1 MLATVRSIYRQSKKP
16 QDNFWNEWV
25 SRPPAAVLVWLL
37 RPTPITPNQVTFASL
52 AVFALAA
59 AVLISWRTHP
69 GLLVGALV
77 VQTSYILDCVDGQL
91 ARYKGLASPV
101 GALLDFLMD
110 EIKAFLLIAATTVRL
125 WLMSGQVVWLLVGL
139 GGLVAAATGITL
151 TSFMRRPE
159 YLAATGRGPSSSLSL
174 TEGGSKPPGE
184 ARTRRSPIALA
195 IAGIEQVGKFVVHY
209 PSWFLYIAIANRL
222 ELFVYIYLGAHILYL
237 GRAGLSVL
245 VRLGRPQPRS

>member
-1 MLATVRSIYRQSKKP
+1 MLATVRSIYRQSRKP
-16 QDNFWNEWV
+16 QDNFWNNWV
-25 SRPPAAVLVWLL
+25 SRPPAAVVVWLL
-37 RPTPITPNQVTFASL
+37 RPTPITPNQVTFMSL
-52 AVFALAA
+52 AVFAMAA
-59 AVLISWRTHP
+59 AVLISWRTHM
-69 GLLVGALV
+69 GLLAGALV
-77 VQTSYILDCVDGQL
+77 VQTSYVLDCVDGQL
-91 ARYKGLASPV
+91 ARHKGLASPV

-159 YLAATGRGPSSSLSL
+159 YLAATAPSTAGGGP
-174 TEGGSKPPGE
+174 KPPGE
-184 ARTRRSPIALA
+184 AKARRSPIGLV
-195 IAGIEQVGKFVVHY
+195 IFGIEQVGKFVVHY

-222 ELFVYIYLGAHILYL
+222 EWFVYIYLGAHILYL

>member
-52 AVFALAA
+52 AVFAAAA
-59 AVLISWRTHP
+59 AVLISWRTHL

-91 ARYKGLASPV
+91 ARHKGLASPV

-125 WLMSGQVVWLLVGL
+125 WLMSGEVVWLLVGL

-159 YLAATGRGPSSSLSL
+159 YLAATAPAPSPSM
-174 TEGGSKPPGE
+174 TGGGSKLPGE
-184 ARTRRSPIALA
+184 ARVRRSPIALA

-222 ELFVYIYLGAHILYL
+222 EWFVYIYLGAHILYL

-245 VRLGRPQPRS
+245 VRLGRPQPRP

>member
-16 QDNFWNEWV
+16 QDNFWNNWV
-25 SRPPAAVLVWLL
+25 SRPPAAVVVWLL
-37 RPTPITPNQVTFASL
+37 RPTPITPNQVTFMSL

-59 AVLISWRTHP
+59 GVLIGWRTHL
-69 GLLVGALV
+69 GLVVGALV
-77 VQTSYILDCVDGQL
+77 VQTSYVLDCVDGQL

-110 EIKAFLLIAATTVRL
+110 EIKAFLLIAAATVRL
-125 WLMSGQVVWLLVGL
+125 WLVSGQVVWLLVGL

-159 YLAATGRGPSSSLSL
+159 YLAATAPASPLAVTGGGPM
-174 TEGGSKPPGE
+174 PPGPGN
-184 ARTRRSPIALA
+184 ARRSPIALA

-222 ELFVYIYLGAHILYL
+222 EWFVYIYLGAHILYL
-237 GRAGLSVL
+237 GRSGLSVL